1 MEDKGQKVY
10 FRKACKPFSMLHG
23 LLMYLVISST
33 ERQHTMI
40 SGAHKGLVHDAKCIK
55 ATASQCVR
63 NSTLQ
68 KISNRFLWHNI
79 KGNVEEFIKKC
90 NQCQRQ

>member
-10 FRKACKPFSMLHG
+10 FRKAFKPFSMLHR

-33 ERQHTMI
+33 ERQHTIMI
-40 SGAHKGLVHDAKCIK
+40 SGAHKGLVHDVKDK
-55 ATASQCVR
+55 ATTSQCVR

-90 NQCQRQ
+90 NQFQRQ